1 MVTVDIVIPTI
12 GRASLG
18 VLLRSLDAGGA
29 TSNVIVVDDRPL
41 GADPLELPQV
51 GGQVPRVIRSGGK
64 GPAHARNLGWR
75 SGIAGWVA
83 FLDDDVVVPSQW
95 YEQLLADLAV
105 VDGSVAGVQ
114 GRVIVPL
121 PLERAPTDRER
132 SVNGLEH
139 ARWATADMAYR
150 RSMLS
155 AVGGFDPRFP
165 RAFREDAD
173 LAIRMMDAGG
183 TLVVGERHVVHP
195 VQPAP
200 WWISIDQQA
209 GNASDALMRRAHG
222 KAWRH
227 RAEAPAGRFPAH
239 VMSVGSAVGVLIG
252 AFSGRAWLTRIAF
265 LSWALVTGDSFR
277 RRIARGQ
284 KSPAELSTMALTSV
298 AIPFAAI
305 WHRLRGEFRWRHASS
320 WKASRPRAVL
330 FDRDG
335 TLIEDVPFNAD
346 PDLVQPTPYAR
357 DAIDRLR
364 AEGIATAVIT
374 NQSGVARGLLAM
386 DDVSAVNARVEQLLG
401 PLGPWFICPHGP
413 DEGCRCRKPGSEMVA
428 RAASAVGTTPAQ
440 CVVIGDTGA
449 DVQAGLH
456 AGARAILVPNPRTRV
471 EEIWDAPEVARSL
484 PHAIDLILGASS

>member
-1 MVTVDIVIPTI
+1 MATVDIVIPTI
-12 GRASLG
+12 GRASLD
-18 VLLRSLDAGGA
+18 VLLRSLDACGA

-41 GADPLELPQV
+41 GADPLELPPV
-51 GGQVPRVIRSGGK
+51 GGHTPRVIRSGAQ
-64 GPAHARNLGWR
+64 GPAQARNLGWR
-75 SGIAGWVA
+75 SGAAEWVA
-83 FLDDDVVVPSQW
+83 FLDDDVVVPPHW

-114 GRVIVPL
+114 GRITVPL
-121 PLERAPTDRER
+121 PPDRAPTDRER
-132 SVNGLEH
+132 GVHGLER

-150 RSMLS
+150 RSMLY

-173 LAIRMMDAGG
+173 LAIRAMDAGG
-183 TLVVGERHVVHP
+183 TLVVGERHVLHP

-200 WWISIDQQA
+200 WWISVSQQA

-222 KAWRH
+222 QSWRL
-227 RAEAPAGRFPAH
+227 RAEAPPGRFPAH
-239 VMSVGSAVGVLIG
+239 VMSVGAAMAVVIG
-252 AFSGRAWLTRIAF
+252 ASTGRTRLTRIAIVV
-265 LSWALVTGDSFR
+265 WTLVTGDSFR
-277 RRIARGQ
+277 RRIAPGP
-284 KSPAELSTMALTSV
+284 KTPAELSTMALTSV
-298 AIPFAAI
+298 AIPFAAL

-320 WKASRPRAVL
+320 WGASRPRAVL

-346 PDLVQPTPYAR
+346 PSLVQPTPYAR

-386 DDVSAVNARVEQLLG
+386 DDVKAVNARVEQLLG
-401 PLGPWFICPHGP
+401 PLGPWFVCPHGQ
-413 DEGCRCRKPGSEMVA
+413 DEGCSCRKPGSEMVA
-428 RAASAVGTTPAQ
+428 RAASAVGTIPSE

-449 DVQAGLH
+449 DVQAALH

-471 EEIWDAPEVARSL
+471 EEIRDAPEVATSL
-484 PHAIDLILGASS
+484 PHAVDLILGATP